1 MTIFSLGSGNGGVY
15 AVRYGCC
22 GCCCC
27 FLQLAYVYCIIS
39 INAVSYACNTAVF
52 IYVYFTVNGSSITE
66 QFYGCALAVSQFGC
80 KTVHSQACTAVADGF
95 NTGQILVQVYFV
107 INMTVFSGGSSN
119 GGIYAISYSCC
130 GCCCCFLQLAYVYCI
145 SSINAIS
152 YACNATVFVYVYFTV
167 DGSSIAEQFYGCT
180 LAVSQFC
187 YHATHCT
194 QGQCC
199 TTIADGFDIFQVF
212 IQLNAYSS
220 AVIAY
225 ADVLITAE
233 INIVTGFYI
242 GCFGCYTIC
251 GKIPAFISVSGSFF
265 YFLQLAYVYSIIII
279 NACCYAADFAVLI
292 EGNLAVDYGVTILH
306 VNRCA
311 FTINN
316 ACSACCTI
324 QCQLSIAV
332 GNRVAGYVNICQL
345 AAIISVYTVFGCN
358 SAGSFDSTIGTADAY
373 ILTGNITHHD
383 IIVQVNFINLLAIN
397 SSFFNISVVA
407 IYNLAV
413 LACFS
418 CYCIQLAAV
427 YCVSGICRNLTCCYA
442 ADSAVFIYGN
452 LAVDYGSATLHV
464 NRCALTIDDACS
476 TCCTIQCQLSIA
488 IADGLNVLQIFI

>member
-1 MTIFSLGSGNGGVY
+1 MTVFSLGSGNGGVY

-22 GCCCC
+22 GCCSC
-27 FLQLAYVYCIIS
+27 FLQLAYIYCIIS
-39 INAVSYACNTAVF
+39 INAVSYACNAAVF
-52 IYVYFTVNGSSITE
+52 IYVYFAVDGSSITE

-80 KTVHSQACTAVADGF
+80 KAVHNQACTAVADGF

-167 DGSSIAEQFYGCT
+167 DGSSIAEQFYRCA

-242 GCFGCYTIC
+242 GCFGCYTVSRQ
-251 GKIPAFISVSGSFF
+251 IPAFISVSGSFF

-332 GNRVAGYVNICQL
+332 SNGGNISQIACNINLVIGLAVFNCSFNCCILAIRQCSMFTCFCFDIVQL
-345 AAIISVYTVFGCN
+345 AYVYSVFIRTTGSYTAN
-358 SAGSFDSTIGTADAY
+358 SA
-373 ILTGNITHHD
+373 ILSY
-383 IIVQVNFINLLAIN
+383 L
-397 SSFFNISVVA
+397 
-407 IYNLAV
+407 Y
-413 LACFS
+413 
-418 CYCIQLAAV
+418 
-427 YCVSGICRNLTCCYA
+427 
-442 ADSAVFIYGN
+442 
-452 LAVDYGSATLHV
+452 
-464 NRCALTIDDACS
+464 LTIDDCS
-476 TCCTIQCQLSIA
+476 A
-488 IADGLNVLQIFI
+488 ISKFYRCFTVS